1 MLFQLENF
9 LSDPVF
15 ALKSL
20 LLFLPGMLLALSLHE
35 CAHGWIAE
43 KCGDPTARYS
53 GRITLNPAKHFDPMG
68 FLCMLLIGFGW
79 AKPVPVN
86 PLRFKHYRRDDVLV
100 SLAGITAN
108 LLLFFLSYLIMA
120 VWFLLAVKSLP
131 VLDSPMSYYLQTN
144 SPEYCRLTLRGEMCL
159 FTPGGYYKMS
169 DLFPLFFLLS
179 DTVITPV
186 CGQIPGILYT
196 MLMYCMFLNLTLA
209 VFNLIPL
216 PPLDGYHVLNDL
228 VLHQDLFAQART
240 QRITSGLLLGLI
252 LLGNVKPEWDVLQ
265 LLFDF
270 VQNKMLGLLSFL
282 PEALAGLLGVI

>member
-131 VLDSPMSYYLQTN
+131 GFDP
-144 SPEYCRLTLRGEMCL
+144 
-159 FTPGGYYKMS
+159 S
-169 DLFPLFFLLS
+169 DLQSLLPLFFDLS
-179 DTVITPV
+179 ISDAVITSI